1 MNDQDKALRRT
12 AVKGVGKVRKAER
25 LEWMQAWDHVI
36 KTNPCGLV
44 IREDGKGMPAIEER
58 SFNKKTA
65 WVIELLSKD
74 AEPVWE
80 FSVFLNLDK
89 AGGLIRFAHTVKW
102 CLDKVQREK
111 DHFTQGKLDK
121 CFTRIHNLVTDDII
135 MAAVLL

>member
-12 AVKGVGKVRKAER
+12 AVKGVGKVKKAER
-25 LEWMQAWDHVI
+25 LDWMHAWDQVV

-44 IREDGKGMPAIEER
+44 LREDGKGQPVIEER
-58 SFNKKTA
+58 KYTKKTG

-74 AEPVWE
+74 TDPMWE

-89 AGGLIRFAHTVKW
+89 AGGLIRFSHTVKW

-111 DHFTQGKLDK
+111 DHFTKGKLDK
-121 CFTRIHNLVTDDII
+121 CRARLHNLVTDDII
-135 MAAVLL
+135 MVAVLL